1 MYAFSERQIAGP
13 QSEANV
19 CRHKCNL
26 EKTSFIYFTG
36 QPIMHRTPN
45 TNYGLRSRTLRSR
58 TLALDRTDYQIYF
71 IFKPCSQFK
80 PCSHPYPTGS
90 LQKLQLSRIIYQSIS
105 FIDRIHCHATKK

>member
-45 TNYGLRSRTLRSR
+45 TNYWLRSRTLRSR

-71 IFKPCSQFK
+71 IFKPVHSLNPVHIPTLLAVYK
-80 PCSHPYPTGS
+80 NYSYPE
-90 LQKLQLSRIIYQSIS
+90 LFISRYVL
-105 FIDRIHCHATKK
+105 